1 MSVENRVFK
10 TLFKESKTELSTQK
24 IELAAPQFN
33 KFGQRAQSIY
43 LDSRNLAQKNL
54 INVKESLDKG
64 DRNLIS
70 LSNELN
76 SEIERITKQAKLI
89 GVDIKETSVFKNI
102 KKAKEDVAQYENSF
116 KKSIAN
122 AKGLKL

>member
-10 TLFKESKTELSTQK
+10 ALFKESKTELSTQK

>member
-10 TLFKESKTELSTQK
+10 TLFKENKTELSAKK

-33 KFGQRAQSIY
+33 KFGQKAQSIY
-43 LDSRNLAQKNL
+43 NDARNLAQKDL

-64 DRNLIS
+64 DRNLVS
-70 LSNELN
+70 LSNELD

-89 GVDIKETSVFKNI
+89 GVDIKETSIFKNI

-116 KKSIAN
+116 KKSISN
-122 AKGLKL
+122 AKGLKI

>member
-1 MSVENRVFK
+1 MSLENRVFK

-64 DRNLIS
+64 DRTLIT